1 MKIEIIRDLN
11 DVELK
16 EAIARESLA
25 LTKLTLG
32 HAISTLENPLKI
44 RQTRRT
50 IARLKTE
57 QRQRYI
63 NKQNAAK

>member
-1 MKIEIIRDLN
+1 M
-11 DVELK
+11 ELK
-16 EAIARESLA
+16 EAIANESLA
-25 LTKLTLG
+25 LTKMTLG

-57 QRQRYI
+57 QRQRYLNKI
-63 NKQNAAK
+63 NATK